1 MKEGKPKENASL
13 CYISEHDISEMRV
26 HTWVPHKVAEMKATG
41 HGGLFHHRRR
51 EDSCSRRV
59 CIHLSHCHEPTC
71 TQHSNIHTL
80 EIRFHPCIRPSVHSA
95 VDPPFHPSSINQ
107 PIHPPVHLLFYES
120 IHPSIH
126 QWLIIINQCNI
137 SVHPSIHPSVHHSVY
152 PFINPSIR
160 PPINSSSIHP
170 FMHHPSSMKPS
181 INQTITLFINPL
193 SMNQPLHPSFHLWIG
208 LSINPFINQSTNSTN
223 HPFTYPSI
231 HQSIY

>member
-41 HGGLFHHRRR
+41 HGGLFHHRRC

-80 EIRFHPCIRPSVHSA
+80 EIRFNPCIRPSVHSA

-152 PFINPSIR
+152 PSIR

-208 LSINPFINQSTNSTN
+208 LSINPFINQSTNSIN
-223 HPFTYPSI
+223 HPFTHPSI

>member
-41 HGGLFHHRRR
+41 HGGLFHHRRC

-80 EIRFHPCIRPSVHSA
+80 EIRFNPCIRPSVHSA

-152 PFINPSIR
+152 PSIR

-181 INQTITLFINPL
+181 INQTITAFINPL

-208 LSINPFINQSTNSTN
+208 LSINPFINQSTNSIN
-223 HPFTYPSI
+223 HPFTHPSI

>member
-41 HGGLFHHRRR
+41 HGGLFHHRRC

-80 EIRFHPCIRPSVHSA
+80 EIRFNPCIRPSVHSA

-152 PFINPSIR
+152 PSIR

-181 INQTITLFINPL
+181 INQTITAFINPL

-223 HPFTYPSI
+223 HPFTHPSI

>member
-41 HGGLFHHRRR
+41 HGGLFHRRR
-51 EDSCSRRV
+51 CEDSCSRRV

-80 EIRFHPCIRPSVHSA
+80 EIRFNPCIRPSVHSA

-152 PFINPSIR
+152 PSIR

-208 LSINPFINQSTNSTN
+208 LSINPFINQSTNSIN
-223 HPFTYPSI
+223 HPFTHPSI

>member
-41 HGGLFHHRRR
+41 HGGLFHRRR
-51 EDSCSRRV
+51 CEDSCSRRV

-80 EIRFHPCIRPSVHSA
+80 EIRFNPCIRPSVHSA

-152 PFINPSIR
+152 PSIR

-223 HPFTYPSI
+223 HPFTHPSI

>member
-152 PFINPSIR
+152 PSIR

-208 LSINPFINQSTNSTN
+208 LSINPFINQSTNSIN
-223 HPFTYPSI
+223 HPFTHPSI

>member
-41 HGGLFHHRRR
+41 HGGLFHHRRC

-80 EIRFHPCIRPSVHSA
+80 EIRFNPCIRPSVHSA

-152 PFINPSIR
+152 PSIR

-223 HPFTYPSI
+223 HPFTHPSI

>member
-41 HGGLFHHRRR
+41 HGGLFHHRRC

-80 EIRFHPCIRPSVHSA
+80 EIRFNPCIRRSVHSA

-152 PFINPSIR
+152 PSIR

-208 LSINPFINQSTNSTN
+208 LSINPFINQSTNSIN
-223 HPFTYPSI
+223 HPFTHPSI

>member
-41 HGGLFHHRRR
+41 HGGLFHRRR
-51 EDSCSRRV
+51 CEDSCSRRV

-80 EIRFHPCIRPSVHSA
+80 EIRFNPCIRPSVHSA

-152 PFINPSIR
+152 PSIR

-181 INQTITLFINPL
+181 INQTITAFINPL

-223 HPFTYPSI
+223 HPFTHPSI